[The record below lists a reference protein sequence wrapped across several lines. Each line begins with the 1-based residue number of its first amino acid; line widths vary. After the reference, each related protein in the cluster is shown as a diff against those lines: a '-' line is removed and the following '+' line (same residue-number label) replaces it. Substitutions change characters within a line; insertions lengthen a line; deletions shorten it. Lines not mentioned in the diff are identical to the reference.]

1 MISDFATLFVYNK
14 ARKAPDSTHPFGDLR
29 ITDKFWVGMGYHS
42 ITMITELYSKFGSD
56 ILKATSEAASSVEWS
71 VMSPVALGILVASI
85 FVKEALFR
93 MTLRTG
99 EKLKSDVLVANAYHH
114 RADAASSIVALIG
127 VGGSV
132 MGWPLLDPVGG
143 LIVSGMIVQTGVV
156 MIVPAVKQLLDFEVP
171 SDAEAKQNIENLV
184 HKPAKEDKNVIQCSD
199 IRPRT
204 LGPYTLVDLQLQLN
218 SKLSVSAAHQIS
230 ENLRQK
236 IMTQLLG
243 VSEVLIHIDS
253 EAHGRHS
260 PPTPTHFSTSDI
272 EERVKAQI
280 QQLLDNDVRLN
291 PHKDWIRRAGHVT
304 VHFLST
310 GLHVNVNLIVSD
322 VFGRKVIDGSIR
334 DVVALLKEEIE
345 KMDEIKTASVY
356 LEIENI

>member
-1 MISDFATLFVYNK
+1 MLNSASLLADAIHSLSDMISDFATLFVYNK
-14 ARKAPDSTHPFGDLR
+14 ARKAPDSTHPFGYG
-29 ITDKFWVGMGYHS
+29 KFEPMGSLGISGLLISSGVGMGYHS

-184 HKPAKEDKNVIQCSD
+184 HKLAKEDKNVIQCSD

-204 LGPYTLVDLQLQLN
+204 LGPYTLVDLQLQVN

-230 ENLRQK
+230 ENLRHK

-272 EERVKAQI
+272 EERV
-280 QQLLDNDVRLN
+280 LDCAKLSKIVRDCCKSVIHCLCIHRPSN
-291 PHKDWIRRAGHVT
+291 Q
-304 VHFLST
+304 FCLS
-310 GLHVNVNLIVSD
+310 G
-322 VFGRKVIDGSIR
+322 GVITW
-334 DVVALLKEEIE
+334 V
-345 KMDEIKTASVY
+345 
-356 LEIENI
+356 